1 MFNITENPPFIDG
14 TRSETKDLKS
24 LNSKST
30 PNLETLN
37 RALRKFKMHVK
48 IILRSYQ
55 SRQDEIEEWQ
65 RLTNKRLLD
74 MTSELFQDTAAGY

>member
-1 MFNITENPPFIDG
+1 MFNITENPLLIDG

-37 RALRKFKMHVK
+37 RALRNFKIHVK
-48 IILRSYQ
+48 MILRSYQ
-55 SRQDEIEEWQ
+55 SRQDEIEWQ

-74 MTSELFQDTAAGY
+74 MTFELFQDIAAGY